1 MVQLSKQGLI
11 LGLGPL
17 AFAIAFG
24 VTYFSDRD
32 ARRASVTGLAALS
45 ATYATGLIAT
55 EDRRRPATLANA
67 GTLQM
72 QIPPKTNPSPVSA
85 TPAPKSAPG
94 EVAVFWDYENVK
106 IAAQGIQAPLAE
118 SLVEYS
124 QSQGHTR
131 LKIVYS
137 NWRREKESLVQ
148 ALYSLGFE
156 PIHVSTGKENAVD
169 VKLTVDCLNTAYQ
182 YPDVGHFIIVTG
194 DRDFVPLVNALKTL
208 EKQVTLIGR
217 AEVASNQL
225 LLSADEFIDLEKLDT
240 EKLDTEDTEE
250 TAPTQRLTQTIS
262 YEDAVACLLAA
273 INLARDQ
280 GKSTRFG
287 AVDRLMRANVK
298 YTYAGVASITRP
310 DAASFTNFSA
320 FVDAAAQAGQVQIK
334 TLSGFKE
341 LFLPDEDPEAESE
354 FSSQDSGPLTREQWK
369 IILDQVQSAFK
380 ETDPEHNSYGRFM
393 SLFFYVRLAKKDGR
407 LPHSNERLK
416 QSLSRLV
423 DQGILMEQANR
434 SFRVAENWENKAEV
448 WLDQLM
454 QPEETS

>member
-24 VTYFSDRD
+24 VTYLSDRD
-32 ARRASVTGLAALS
+32 TRRASVTGLAALS

-55 EDRRRPATLANA
+55 EDRRRAALASA
-67 GTLQM
+67 SHLQIQM
-72 QIPPKTNPSPVSA
+72 PLQTSSPPVPSTPVS
-85 TPAPKSAPG
+85 KSAPS

-118 SLVEYS
+118 SLVDYS

-208 EKQVTLIGR
+208 KKRVTLIGR

-240 EKLDTEDTEE
+240 EETEE
-250 TAPTQRLTQTIS
+250 TTPTKRLTQSIS

-298 YTYAGVASITRP
+298 YAYAGVASITRP

-320 FVDAAAQAGQVQIK
+320 FVDAAATAGQVQIK
-334 TLSGFKE
+334 TLAGFKE
-341 LFLPDEDPEAESE
+341 LFLPEEDPEAESE

-434 SFRVAENWENKAEV
+434 SFRVGENWEDKVEG
-448 WLDQLM
+448 WLDQLV
-454 QPEETS
+454 QTEGDS

>member
-1 MVQLSKQGLI
+1 MVQLSKQRLI

-24 VTYFSDRD
+24 VTYLSDRD

-45 ATYATGLIAT
+45 ATYATGLIST
-55 EDRRRPATLANA
+55 EEYRRHSALSEARYLQPNA
-67 GTLQM
+67 
-72 QIPPKTNPSPVSA
+72 S
-85 TPAPKSAPG
+85 PAPPALPAKSASG

-118 SLVEYS
+118 SLVDYS
-124 QSQGHTR
+124 QSQGHPR

-182 YPDVGHFIIVTG
+182 YPDVEHFIIVTG

-208 EKQVTLIGR
+208 EKRVTLIGR

-225 LLSADEFIDLEKLDT
+225 LLSADEFIDLEKLG
-240 EKLDTEDTEE
+240 TEDSEDAT
-250 TAPTQRLTQTIS
+250 PSKRLTQTIS

-287 AVDRLMRANVK
+287 AIDRLMRANIQ
-298 YTYAGVASITRP
+298 YTYGGVASITRP
-310 DAASFTNFSA
+310 DAPPFTNFSA
-320 FVDAAAQAGQVQIK
+320 FVDAAATAGQVQIK
-334 TLSGFKE
+334 TLAGFKE
-341 LFLPDEDPEAESE
+341 LFLPEEDPEAESE
-354 FSSQDSGPLTREQWK
+354 FSSQDSGPLTREQWQ
-369 IILDQVQSAFK
+369 ILLDQVKNAFQ
-380 ETDPEHNSYGRFM
+380 ETHLDHNSYGRFM

-407 LPHSNERLK
+407 LPHSNEKLK

-423 DQGILMEQANR
+423 DLGILLEQDNR
-434 SFRVAENWENKAEV
+434 SFRLIAN
-448 WLDQLM
+448 LDEKIDDYLDRLM
-454 QPEETS
+454 IVESP

>member
-1 MVQLSKQGLI
+1 MVKISKQGFI

-24 VTYFSDRD
+24 FSYLSERD
-32 ARRASVTGLAALS
+32 SRRASITGFVALS
-45 ATYATGLIAT
+45 ATYATGLVAT
-55 EDRRRPATLANA
+55 DQGNR
-67 GTLQM
+67 Q
-72 QIPPKTNPSPVSA
+72 PPLTPVASLPPPSPALPPEEPSA
-85 TPAPKSAPG
+85 G

-118 SLVEYS
+118 SLVDYS

-137 NWRREKESLVQ
+137 NWRREKEPLVQ

-182 YPDVGHFIIVTG
+182 YPQVQQFIIVTG

-208 EKQVTLIGR
+208 EKRVIIIGR

-240 EKLDTEDTEE
+240 RDKEE
-250 TAPTQRLTQTIS
+250 TPANRPLISQNIS
-262 YEDAVACLLAA
+262 YNDAVTCLLEA
-273 INLARDQ
+273 INLARNQ

-287 AVDRLMRANVK
+287 AVDRLMRANIN
-298 YTYAGVASITRP
+298 YAYQGVASILRSEDRP
-310 DAASFTNFSA
+310 FANFSA
-320 FVDAAAQAGQVQIK
+320 FVDAAAAESKVQIR
-334 TLSGFKE
+334 TLAGFKE
-341 LFLPDEDPEAESE
+341 LFLPDEDPETESE
-354 FSSQDSGPLTREQWK
+354 FSSQDSGPMTREQWQ
-369 IILDQVQSAFK
+369 IILDQVKLAFQ
-380 ETDPEHNSYGRFM
+380 ETDPDHNSYGRFM

-407 LPHSNERLK
+407 LVHSNEMLK
-416 QSLSRLV
+416 QSLSQLV
-423 DQGILMEQANR
+423 DRGILLEQTNR
-434 SFRVAENWENKAEV
+434 SFRMMADWDQKVDEVLDLLMGAEAA
-448 WLDQLM
+448 
-454 QPEETS
+454 

>member
-1 MVQLSKQGLI
+1 MVKISKRGLI

-24 VTYFSDRD
+24 LSYLSERD
-32 ARRASVTGLAALS
+32 SRRASMTGFAALS
-45 ATYATGLIAT
+45 ATYATGLISA
-55 EDRRRPATLANA
+55 DQRNQPDGLPPPSP
-67 GTLQM
+67 
-72 QIPPKTNPSPVSA
+72 PPKVSPTTSQA
-85 TPAPKSAPG
+85 G

-137 NWRREKESLVQ
+137 NWRREKEPLVQ

-182 YPDVGHFIIVTG
+182 YPHIQQFIIVTG

-208 EKQVTLIGR
+208 EKRVILIGR

-240 EKLDTEDTEE
+240 GEKTEISPEKLL
-250 TAPTQRLTQTIS
+250 PSHTIS
-262 YEDAVACLLAA
+262 YADAVACLLEA
-273 INLARDQ
+273 INLARNQ
-280 GKSTRFG
+280 GKSSRFG
-287 AVDRLMRANVK
+287 AIDRLMRANVN
-298 YTYAGVASITRP
+298 YSYQGVTSITKLENRGF
-310 DAASFTNFSA
+310 SNFSA
-320 FVDAAAQAGQVQIK
+320 FAAAAAAAGKVQIK
-334 TLSGFKE
+334 TLEGFKE

-354 FSSQDSGPLTREQWK
+354 FSSQDSGPLTREQWQ
-369 IILDQVQSAFK
+369 IILEQVKQAFQ
-380 ETDPEHNSYGRFM
+380 ETDSAHNSYGRFM

-423 DQGILMEQANR
+423 DFGILLEQDNR
-434 SFRVAENWENKAEV
+434 SFRMIADWNGKRDHF
-448 WLDQLM
+448 LDQLM
-454 QPEETS
+454 SEEPS

>member
-1 MVQLSKQGLI
+1 MVHISKQGLI
-11 LGLGPL
+11 LGVGPL

-24 VTYFSDRD
+24 LTYLSERD
-32 ARRASVTGLAALS
+32 TRRASVTGLAALS
-45 ATYATGLIAT
+45 ATYATGLITTA
-55 EDRRRPATLANA
+55 ERRQNLNVPYPASKVERET
-67 GTLQM
+67 
-72 QIPPKTNPSPVSA
+72 P
-85 TPAPKSAPG
+85 TPAPSSSEFPASPVQPV

-118 SLVEYS
+118 SLVDYS
-124 QSQGHTR
+124 LSQGHPR

-182 YPDVGHFIIVTG
+182 YPLVQHFIIVTG

-208 EKQVTLIGR
+208 EKRVTLIGR
-217 AEVASNQL
+217 AEVASSQL

-240 EKLDTEDTEE
+240 REVEAA
-250 TAPTQRLTQTIS
+250 APTKVLVQKIS
-262 YEDAVACLLAA
+262 YDDAVACLLAA
-273 INLARDQ
+273 IDLARDQ

-287 AVDRLMRANVK
+287 AIDRLMRANVH
-298 YTYAGVASITRP
+298 YSYQGVGSITRP
-310 DAASFTNFSA
+310 NQPPFANFSA
-320 FVDAAAQAGQVQIK
+320 FVDAAAAEGKIQIK
-334 TLSGFKE
+334 TLAGFKE
-341 LFLPDEDPEAESE
+341 LFLLEEDPEAESE
-354 FSSQDSGPLTREQWK
+354 FSSQDSGPMTREQWQ
-369 IILDQVQSAFK
+369 IILAQVRKAFQ

-407 LPHSNERLK
+407 LLHSNERLK

-423 DQGILMEQANR
+423 DKGILLEQANR
-434 SFRVAENWENKAEV
+434 SFRMIADWDTKIDDY
-448 WLDQLM
+448 LDQLIVD
-454 QPEETS
+454 ELT

>member
-1 MVQLSKQGLI
+1 M
-11 LGLGPL
+11 
-17 AFAIAFG
+17 
-24 VTYFSDRD
+24 
-32 ARRASVTGLAALS
+32 
-45 ATYATGLIAT
+45 
-55 EDRRRPATLANA
+55 
-67 GTLQM
+67 
-72 QIPPKTNPSPVSA
+72 
-85 TPAPKSAPG
+85 
-94 EVAVFWDYENVK
+94 
-106 IAAQGIQAPLAE
+106 
-118 SLVEYS
+118 
-124 QSQGHTR
+124 
-131 LKIVYS
+131 
-137 NWRREKESLVQ
+137 
-148 ALYSLGFE
+148 
-156 PIHVSTGKENAVD
+156 
-169 VKLTVDCLNTAYQ
+169 TVDCLNTAYQ

-208 EKQVTLIGR
+208 EKRVTLIGR

-240 EKLDTEDTEE
+240 EDTEKA
-250 TAPTQRLTQTIS
+250 APAQRLTQTIS

-310 DAASFTNFSA
+310 DAAPFTNFSA
-320 FVDAAAQAGQVQIK
+320 FVDAAATAGQVQIK

-434 SFRVAENWENKAEV
+434 SFRVAENWEDKAEI

>member
-1 MVQLSKQGLI
+1 MVQFSKQGLI

-24 VTYFSDRD
+24 VTYLSDRD

-55 EDRRRPATLANA
+55 EDRRRPAALASA
-67 GTLQM
+67 SPLQI
-72 QIPPKTNPSPVSA
+72 QIPSQTNPSPVPSVPK
-85 TPAPKSAPG
+85 TAPS

-118 SLVEYS
+118 SLVDYS

-182 YPDVGHFIIVTG
+182 YPKVGHFIIVTG

-208 EKQVTLIGR
+208 EKRVTLIGR

-240 EKLDTEDTEE
+240 EDTEE
-250 TAPTQRLTQTIS
+250 DTAPTQRLTQSIS

-298 YTYAGVASITRP
+298 YTYAGIASITRP

-354 FSSQDSGPLTREQWK
+354 FSSQDSGPLTRDQWK

-434 SFRVAENWENKAEV
+434 SFRVAENWEDKAEV

-454 QPEETS
+454 QTEETS

>member
-24 VTYFSDRD
+24 VTYVSDRD
-32 ARRASVTGLAALS
+32 VRRASVTGLAALS

-55 EDRRRPATLANA
+55 EDRRRPAALAQVSP
-67 GTLQM
+67 LPM
-72 QIPPKTNPSPVSA
+72 PPQTNPSPVST

-118 SLVEYS
+118 SLVDYS

-182 YPDVGHFIIVTG
+182 YPKVGHFIIVTG

-208 EKQVTLIGR
+208 EKRVTLIGR

-240 EKLDTEDTEE
+240 EETEDT
-250 TAPTQRLTQTIS
+250 APTERLTQTIS

-369 IILDQVQSAFK
+369 IILDQVQSAFQ

-423 DQGILMEQANR
+423 DQGILREQANR
-434 SFRVAENWENKAEV
+434 SFRVAENWEDKVEV

-454 QPEETS
+454 QMEETS

>member
-1 MVQLSKQGLI
+1 MVQVSKQGLI

-24 VTYFSDRD
+24 VTYLSDRD
-32 ARRASVTGLAALS
+32 VRRSSVTGLAALS

-55 EDRRRPATLANA
+55 EDRRR
-67 GTLQM
+67 
-72 QIPPKTNPSPVSA
+72 QIAHARAVPQTHVLPPESVIQ
-85 TPAPKSAPG
+85 SAPS

-118 SLVEYS
+118 SLVDYS
-124 QSQGHTR
+124 QSQGHPR

-208 EKQVTLIGR
+208 EKRVTLIGR

-240 EKLDTEDTEE
+240 SDSEE
-250 TAPTQRLTQTIS
+250 TAPTKRLSQTIS

-287 AVDRLMRANVK
+287 AIDRLMRANVK
-298 YTYAGVASITRP
+298 YTYGGVASITRP
-310 DAASFTNFSA
+310 DAAPFTNFSA
-320 FVDAAAQAGQVQIK
+320 FVDAAAKAGQVQIK
-334 TLSGFKE
+334 TLAGFKE

-354 FSSQDSGPLTREQWK
+354 FSSQDSGPLTREQWQ
-369 IILDQVQSAFK
+369 IILDQVQKAF
-380 ETDPEHNSYGRFM
+380 TDTEPEHNSYGRFM

-423 DQGILMEQANR
+423 DEGILMEQANR
-434 SFRVAENWENKAEV
+434 SFRMAENREDKIEA
-448 WLDQLM
+448 WLDQLV
-454 QPEETS
+454 QTEGSA

>member
-1 MVQLSKQGLI
+1 MVQISKQGLI

-24 VTYFSDRD
+24 ITYLSDRD
-32 ARRASVTGLAALS
+32 ARRASVTGLAVLS
-45 ATYATGLIAT
+45 ATYATGLMTA
-55 EDRRRPATLANA
+55 EDRRLQVALASTPQVVPSTPVTLPEP
-67 GTLQM
+67 T
-72 QIPPKTNPSPVSA
+72 
-85 TPAPKSAPG
+85 PKSVG

-118 SLVEYS
+118 SLVDYS
-124 QSQGHTR
+124 QSQGHPR

-182 YPDVGHFIIVTG
+182 YPAVEHFIIVTG

-208 EKQVTLIGR
+208 EKRVTLIGR

-240 EKLDTEDTEE
+240 SDSEE
-250 TAPTQRLTQTIS
+250 TAPTRRLSPTIS

-287 AVDRLMRANVK
+287 AIDRLMRANIQ
-298 YTYAGVASITRP
+298 YTYAGVASITRT
-310 DAASFTNFSA
+310 DAAPFTNFSA
-320 FVDAAAQAGQVQIK
+320 FVDAAAHTGQVQIK
-334 TLSGFKE
+334 TLEGFKE
-341 LFLPDEDPEAESE
+341 LFLPEEDPEAESE
-354 FSSQDSGPLTREQWK
+354 FSSRDSGPLTREQWQ
-369 IILDQVQSAFK
+369 IILDQVQTAFRD
-380 ETDPEHNSYGRFM
+380 TDPEHNSYGRFM
-393 SLFFYVRLAKKDGR
+393 SLFFYVRMAKKDGR

-423 DQGILMEQANR
+423 DQGILIEQANR
-434 SFRVAENWENKAEV
+434 SFRMAETGEGKAET
-448 WLDQLM
+448 WLNQLM
-454 QPEETS
+454 QTEDAS